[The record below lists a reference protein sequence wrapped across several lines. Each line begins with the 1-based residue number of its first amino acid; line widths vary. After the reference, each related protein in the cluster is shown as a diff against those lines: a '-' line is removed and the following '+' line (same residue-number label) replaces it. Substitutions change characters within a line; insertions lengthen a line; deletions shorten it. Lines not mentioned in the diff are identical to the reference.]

1 MVSIV
6 LAKQSHHITL
16 KCIGISVRQKK
27 IERNCQCL
35 LSFCVSSLSRL
46 AFRRS
51 IVQKKIQIEKEDL
64 EAESRRKG
72 KNDAERA
79 RLIALVEA
87 ENERRRASENVCI
100 ISFRLI
106 TVSAAVSRSRCATDS
121 ASAGRRLN
129 QQCIGYSDQLFV
141 FFNRSKRKKHS
152 RLLPS
157 TLSGRPLRRARPS
170 RRLLVTIC

>member
-1 MVSIV
+1 MHWNFSKAKEDRKKLPM
-6 LAKQSHHITL
+6 LAKL
-16 KCIGISVRQKK
+16 LRELA
-27 IERNCQCL
+27 IEV
-35 LSFCVSSLSRL
+35 SFQTVD
-46 AFRRS
+46 RS
-51 IVQKKIQIEKEDL
+51 KKIQIEKEDL
-64 EAESRRKG
+64 EAESRRKA

-87 ENERRRASENVCI
+87 ESERRRASENVCI